1 MQTFLQLLNAL
12 MKIVDVNGKQSLF
25 MYYMEKA
32 GALNV
37 AKENYPNFT
46 NYPEK
51 NMKNDY

>member
-12 MKIVDVNGKQSLF
+12 MIIVYVNLKQSLF